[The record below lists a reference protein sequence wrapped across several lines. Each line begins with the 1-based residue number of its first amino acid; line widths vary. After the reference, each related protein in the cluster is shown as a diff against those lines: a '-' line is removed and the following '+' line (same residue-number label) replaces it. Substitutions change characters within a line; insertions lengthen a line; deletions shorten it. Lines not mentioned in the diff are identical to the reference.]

1 MIKIQILH
9 EFQKERDGSVVSSR
23 YLFAAMEAPPASTE
37 PSPIH
42 AICLFLYLALFG
54 VGILQRMEG
63 PRIFGKLSQDT
74 S

>member
-1 MIKIQILH
+1 MTTTKLLG
-9 EFQKERDGSVVSSR
+9 EFQKERDGTVVSSR
-23 YLFAAMEAPPASTE
+23 YLFAAMEAPPASAE

-63 PRIFGKLSQDT
+63 PRIFGKPSQDT